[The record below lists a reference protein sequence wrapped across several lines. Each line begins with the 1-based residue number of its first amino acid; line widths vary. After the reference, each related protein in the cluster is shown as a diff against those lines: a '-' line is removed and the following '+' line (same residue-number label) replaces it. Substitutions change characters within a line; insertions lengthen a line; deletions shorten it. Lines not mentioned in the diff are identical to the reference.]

1 MQSFYGLIKQGE
13 GDTRGMGIVQ
23 DNIVI
28 VDKYV
33 CIKVEIDEPV
43 SL

>member
-1 MQSFYGLIKQGE
+1 MQRFYGLIKQGE
-13 GDTRGMGIVQ
+13 ESMRAMRTVQ

-33 CIKVEIDEPV
+33 CIRVEIDEPV